1 MKDSNNHQNAVEIKD
16 VWSYYHDVPALK
28 EINLDV
34 QEGTFLGIIG
44 PNGGGK
50 STLLKVILGLIE
62 PDRGDVRVFG
72 KKPKEGRK
80 TIGYVPQH
88 SASKLDFP
96 INVWDVVMMGR
107 IGKTSL
113 FSKYNPNDRK
123 VVKESLEKVK
133 MYEYRD
139 RHIAELSGGQR
150 QRVFIARAL
159 ASEPKLL
166 LLDEPVA
173 GIDTTMQKEFYEMLE
188 ELKSRVT
195 IIMVTHDISA
205 VSIYV
210 DKVACLNQKLYY
222 HGTKELKP
230 EDLEE
235 AYKCPVEMIAHGVP
249 HRVLKA
255 H

>member
-1 MKDSNNHQNAVEIKD
+1 
-16 VWSYYHDVPALK
+16 
-28 EINLDV
+28 
-34 QEGTFLGIIG
+34 
-44 PNGGGK
+44 
-50 STLLKVILGLIE
+50 
-62 PDRGDVRVFG
+62 
-72 KKPKEGRK
+72 
-80 TIGYVPQH
+80 
-88 SASKLDFP
+88 
-96 INVWDVVMMGR
+96 MMGR
-107 IGKTSL
+107 IGKKSL
-113 FSKYNPNDRK
+113 FRKYNPNDRK

-159 ASEPKLL
+159 ATEPKLL

-173 GIDTTMQKEFYEMLE
+173 GIDTTMQKEFYEILE

-205 VSIYV
+205 VSVYV